1 MSETDAW
8 TTVRVTMPDVATDRE
23 ALIEATDRIEG
34 LAALLADREHV
45 GGVEVRDPS
54 CITEG
59 PEFVA
64 VERPE
69 LIAYTTPA
77 GREVV
82 IADARELA
90 EQLGLRVT
98 IEAEDHVGDE
108 WRDAWK
114 RHYRPL
120 RFGAGTVALLIRPS
134 WIERAADDPTC
145 ELVLDPGR
153 AFGTGLHESTRLCL
167 RALVEL
173 ASQSTAE
180 PGRVLDLGCG
190 SGILGLAAARLWPS
204 LLEPGRGGLS
214 SACRAPGSAAFAAA
228 PSPTALP
235 RGRLILVDHD
245 PEAVETAREN
255 AEANRMAASIEFLT
269 LGLDGPEPPPA
280 LLELG
285 LADLIFANIR
295 PSILI
300 PCAPAIVAL
309 LAPGGT
315 LVLSGI
321 LDEEGDSV
329 RAAYPDLELLDRPRE
344 ADWCA
349 LVLRS
354 RG

>member
-1 MSETDAW
+1 MYGRARPGLPRHNPPRMSETDAW
-8 TTVRVTMPDVATDRE
+8 TTVRVAMPDVATDHD

-34 LAALLADREHV
+34 LAALLADHEHV

-54 CITEG
+54 CIAEG

-69 LIAYTTPA
+69 LIAHTTPA
-77 GREVV
+77 GREAVV
-82 IADARELA
+82 ASARELA
-90 EQLGLRVT
+90 ERLGLRVT

-120 RFGAGTVALLIRPS
+120 RFVSETPGESGERVALLIRPS
-134 WIERAADDPTC
+134 WIERAPDDPVR

-167 RALVEL
+167 RAIVEL
-173 ASQSTAE
+173 AARSTGE
-180 PGRVLDLGCG
+180 PRRALDLGCG
-190 SGILGLAAARLWPS
+190 SGILGLAAAKLWPS
-204 LLEPGRGGLS
+204 LLEF
-214 SACRAPGSAAFAAA
+214 GSL
-228 PSPTALP
+228 T
-235 RGRLILVDHD
+235 LVDHD
-245 PEAVETAREN
+245 PEAIATACEN
-255 AEANRMAASIEFLT
+255 AEANGMAAPIDFVSLA
-269 LGLDGPEPPPA
+269 LDGPEPPA
-280 LLELG
+280 VLVTLG
-285 LADLIFANIR
+285 LADLILANIR

-300 PCAPAIVAL
+300 PSAPAIVAL

-321 LDEEGDSV
+321 LDEEGDRV
-329 RAAYPDLELLDRPRE
+329 LAAYPDLQLIDRPRE

-349 LVLRS
+349 LVLR
-354 RG
+354 RPA